1 MRVSF
6 YNWVAIH
13 TRRMPRRQRKKEFT
27 QRFAAALTTR
37 NGAILDACTHPK
49 SNQHR
54 AERVPGNL
62 IDAVNGWENL
72 HFRTEHKALGAS
84 TRIAE

>member
-6 YNWVAIH
+6 WVSDGYDYA
-13 TRRMPRRQRKKEFT
+13 TDEARQRKKEFT
-27 QRFAAALTTR
+27 QQFAAALTTR
-37 NGAILDACTHPK
+37 NGAILDACAHPK

-62 IDAVNGWENL
+62 EMRLTGGRISTFVP
-72 HFRTEHKALGAS
+72 GAERS
-84 TRIAE
+84 EPSPE